1 MHRHIRTPAL
11 LAALA
16 VPFWLTP
23 AAAQDGS
30 SADIPEGEITE
41 PIVAFSDEIELAD
54 GPPSLPAGARFC
66 ILEGNPSEAGPL
78 TLRLWFPANYRVP
91 PHWHSVIEHV
101 TVLEGTLN
109 IEMVDEG
116 EEATYRNGVALS
128 AGDFGALPREMIHAA
143 WTGDRPVLFQLHSVG
158 PWSITYVN
166 AEDDPRNAED

>member
-1 MHRHIRTPAL
+1 MLRRFRSHLP

-16 VPFWLTP
+16 VAFLVGPL
-23 AAAQDGS
+23 AAQDGS

-41 PIVAFSDEIELAD
+41 PIVATMADIELVD

-66 ILEGNPSEAGPL
+66 ILEGDPSEAAPL

-109 IEMVDEG
+109 IEMVEDG
-116 EEATYRNGVALS
+116 EEATYRDGVALS
-128 AGDFGALPREMIHAA
+128 AGDFGALPRKMVHAA
-143 WTGDRPVLFQLHSVG
+143 WTGDEPVLFQLHSVG